1 MSEKQK
7 TSGMVLRVFC
17 IAIVLCFAVGL
28 IMMLCGSFAAG
39 LIPWF
44 AAMVIGAITLYAK
57 RKQDQKRADE
67 AEMEAQERAYQ
78 EKKRAQRREK
88 K

>member
-7 TSGMVLRVFC
+7 ISGMALRVFC

-44 AAMVIGAITLYAK
+44 AAMVIGAITLYAQ
-57 RKQDQKRADE
+57 RKQDQKCADE
-67 AEMEAQERAYQ
+67 AEMEAQECAYQ
-78 EKKRAQRREK
+78 EKRRAQKREK

>member
-1 MSEKQK
+1 MSENQK
-7 TSGMVLRVFC
+7 TSGMALRIFC
-17 IAIVLCFAVGL
+17 IAVVVC
-28 IMMLCGSFAAG
+28 FAAG

-78 EKKRAQRREK
+78 EKKRAQKREK